1 MSNMKWFSLFCVF
14 EHALMNII
22 GHLDAHSFIANKS
35 FMFFYMGRIQ
45 GDQSPILS
53 HHEPIIMYTLSKA

>member
-14 EHALMNII
+14 EHASMNII

-35 FMFFYMGRIQ
+35 FMFFLMK
-45 GDQSPILS
+45 DLLS
-53 HHEPIIMYTLSKA
+53 NQQYKDLRKNN